1 MTGPGTHMLR
11 ARCPER
17 ASCPGPWP
25 CAAGWQAFTE
35 GAEWRRACQR
45 KAAAEQH
52 RRVRAE
58 ALGDVRVPPMRLAV
72 LVRPEESR
80 EVGGGHGAR
89 GRRQRA
95 RRVRKATQAA
105 TQPRRAVRTAPAAAH
120 AHAAAAAT
128 ATTNATTT
136 AAAAAAAGA
145 AGAAAG
151 AAHLS
156 LVDRMGQVIGAELH
170 RGVLAIPRA
179 KPRRHEGACG
189 GAQRA
194 RRPHGGAAR
203 LLQP

>member
-1 MTGPGTHMLR
+1 MLR

-17 ASCPGPWP
+17 ASCPGPWL
-25 CAAGWQAFTE
+25 CAAGWQASPE

-105 TQPRRAVRTAPAAAH
+105 TQPRRAVRTAPAAA
-120 AHAAAAAT
+120 AHAAAAT
-128 ATTNATTT
+128 ATTT

-156 LVDRMGQVIGAELH
+156 LVDRVGQVIGAQLH
-170 RGVLAIPRA
+170 RGVLAVPRA
-179 KPRRHEGACG
+179 KPRRHEGARG
-189 GAQRA
+189 AAQRA
-194 RRPHGGAAR
+194 RRPHGRAAR
-203 LLQP
+203 LR

>member
-1 MTGPGTHMLR
+1 MRSRL
-11 ARCPER
+11 
-17 ASCPGPWP
+17 ASVHI
-25 CAAGWQAFTE
+25 AGWQASTE

-45 KAAAEQH
+45 KAAAQQH

-120 AHAAAAAT
+120 AHAAAATT
-128 ATTNATTT
+128 ATTAT
-136 AAAAAAAGA
+136 AAAAAGA

-151 AAHLS
+151 AARLS

-179 KPRRHEGACG
+179 KPRRHEGARG

-194 RRPHGGAAR
+194 RGPHGGAAR